1 MRIQEVEFK
10 TGLTRANIR
19 FYEKEGLIEIDRK
32 ENGYRDYS
40 EEDVETLLKIKLLR
54 QLNVTIG
61 DIRDTQQSKVELSE
75 ILEKRMGELVREMK
89 DLEKSKMVCKE
100 ICEERTS
107 YQQLDAR
114 KYLSLM
120 EKEIIYMKQN
130 HISISTNVEKDV
142 IKHEPQPWRRYF
154 ARLMDYAF
162 YDMLWAF
169 LLFVVFRQRYQLESS
184 WIFRTM
190 VMFVP
195 AILLMV
201 FIEPLLLSVFG
212 TTPGKWVS
220 GISVL
225 HGEGRKLTYKEG
237 LQRIWKLIHYGEG
250 FYIPIYRECRIYEDM
265 GIYLNQEKR
274 LPWDEYCDCEYT
286 FKDSKAVRIL
296 LYVAVYAVFIAAYIY
311 MVLYSFTPIHRG
323 NISLAEFSANYNE
336 YLKGNDFYQYSYL
349 DKEGKWQG
357 KEATLEA
364 ESSVEYTIEYGNNVI
379 FLSHPQFEYIEKDGV
394 LVEVSLKYAVNAGKK
409 GSIFYTFDSEIRN
422 AIYSF
427 ACAKSGMNAIEIYK
441 TMKDIEEKICVGY
454 DEEEKCSF
462 NIDNVRINYKSKRDY
477 NKYYEVSFSMKLQ

>member
-61 DIRDTQQSKVELSE
+61 DIRGTQQSKVELSE
-75 ILEKRMGELVREMK
+75 ILEKRLVELVREMK

-100 ICEERTS
+100 ICEDRTS

-154 ARLMDYAF
+154 AREMDYAF
-162 YDMLWAF
+162 YSVLWGF
-169 LLFVVFRQRYQLESS
+169 LFFVLFRQRDEGLPGLIL
-184 WIFRTM
+184 WIM
-190 VMFVP
+190 VLFAP
-195 AILLMV
+195 ILFTIFM
-201 FIEPLLLSVFG
+201 EPLFLSVFG
-212 TTPGKWVS
+212 TTPGKWVL

-225 HGEGRKLTYKEG
+225 HGEGRKLTYREG
-237 LQRIWKLIHYGEG
+237 LGRTLKLICYGEG
-250 FYIPIYRECRIYEDM
+250 FYIPIYRECRIYECM
-265 GIYLNQEKR
+265 GIYLNQKKM
-274 LPWDEYCDCEYT
+274 LPWDEEYDCEYR
-286 FKDSKAVRIL
+286 FKDSKVVRGFI
-296 LYVAVYAVFIAAYIY
+296 YVAVDIIFVLLYIY

-336 YLKGNDFYQYSYL
+336 YLKENDFYQYSYL
-349 DKEGKWQG
+349 DREGKWQG

-364 ESSVEYTIEYGNNVI
+364 ESSIEYGNNVI

-409 GSIFYTFDSEIRN
+409 GSIFWNFDNEIRN

-427 ACAKSGMNAIEIYK
+427 ACAQSGMNAIEIYK
-441 TMKDIEEKICVGY
+441 TMKDIEEKINVGY

-462 NIDNVRINYKSKRDY
+462 NIDNVKINYKSKRDY
-477 NKYYEVSFSMKLQ
+477 KKYYEVTFSMKLQ

>member
-75 ILEKRMGELVREMK
+75 ILEKRLVELVREMK

-130 HISISTNVEKDV
+130 HISFSTNIEKDV

-154 ARLMDYAF
+154 ARLMDYVF
-162 YDMLWAF
+162 YDVLWGF
-169 LLFVVFRQRYQLESS
+169 LLFVIFHQRYQLESS
-184 WIFRTM
+184 WIFRVM
-190 VMFVP
+190 VMFMP
-195 AILLMV
+195 TIILMV
-201 FIEPLLLSVFG
+201 FIEPLFLSVFG
-212 TTPGKWVS
+212 TTPGKWIS

-265 GIYLNQEKR
+265 GIYLNQKKR
-274 LPWDEYCDCEYT
+274 LPWDEDCDCEYT

-296 LYVAVYAVFIAAYIY
+296 LYVAVDAVFIVAYIY
-311 MVLYSFTPIHRG
+311 MALYSFMPIHRG
-323 NISLAEFSANYNE
+323 NISLAEFSANYNNYLDYYKIYAE
-336 YLKGNDFYQYSYL
+336 YCL
-349 DKEGKWQG
+349 DKEGKWQK
-357 KEATLEA
+357 KEVKESTSSLEQTDIWVQEY
-364 ESSVEYTIEYGNNVI
+364 ES
-379 FLSHPQFEYIEKDGV
+379 FLYPNRPQFEYKEKDGV
-394 LVEVSLKYAVNAGKK
+394 LTEVSFDYSLRKQNGKWVY
-409 GSIFYTFDSEIRN
+409 GNLDDEIII
-422 AIYSF
+422 ALYSF
-427 ACAKSGMNAIEIYK
+427 ACAQPKLNTIQVEKFMNGIKERLENGKGFSGSIGNVKVKISQELDEFESYK
-441 TMKDIEEKICVGY
+441 AT
-454 DEEEKCSF
+454 
-462 NIDNVRINYKSKRDY
+462 
-477 NKYYEVSFSMKLQ
+477 FSMKLQ